1 VATVWLAGVSA
12 KRHGAS
18 WDTRANS
25 LLIVI
30 VPSRTDAPSFAATR
44 NVTLP
49 LPCPDAG
56 DTLVI
61 QLALVDA
68 VHAHSGCVLT
78 VTELFPPAASIMAG
92 AVSATWHLTG
102 SGPADTVD
110 VVSHPAAAIATTTD
124 RTAGTNRRLL
134 VRTRWVIRST
144 TATAGASG
152 ASCIPVAMSADHVD
166 EDPVAEV
173 DRLAEVL
180 IVLSGLPG
188 VGKTTIARAL
198 AAALHA
204 VHVRI
209 DSIEHALRSAGW
221 NVDSEGYRVAYA
233 IAEDNLRLG
242 RTVVADCVN
251 PWPATRREWSL
262 VADRAAV
269 RALPVEVLCSDVD
282 EHRRRVEARVADIA
296 GHRLP
301 TWADVIERDYRPW
314 DVDRLVV
321 DTARLNVQQSVQTIL
336 SAISA

>member
-1 VATVWLAGVSA
+1 
-12 KRHGAS
+12 
-18 WDTRANS
+18 
-25 LLIVI
+25 
-30 VPSRTDAPSFAATR
+30 
-44 NVTLP
+44 
-49 LPCPDAG
+49 
-56 DTLVI
+56 
-61 QLALVDA
+61 
-68 VHAHSGCVLT
+68 
-78 VTELFPPAASIMAG
+78 
-92 AVSATWHLTG
+92 
-102 SGPADTVD
+102 
-110 VVSHPAAAIATTTD
+110 
-124 RTAGTNRRLL
+124 
-134 VRTRWVIRST
+134 
-144 TATAGASG
+144 
-152 ASCIPVAMSADHVD
+152 MSADHVD
-166 EDPVAEV
+166 DEPVAEV

-198 AAALHA
+198 AAELQA